1 MIRRCPNG
9 GTPPGNARRVR
20 PESIGADGK
29 PGEVKHLSIRRKR
42 NHRDSLSSGER
53 KGKSPNFR
61 HVKVKAVVTEG
72 LKDAKGKTLNFPR
85 DDRSQAKD
93 LERSVK
99 EGDSPVAEDSR
110 GTGLRT

>member
-20 PESIGADGK
+20 TESIGADGK

-61 HVKVKAVVTEG
+61 HAKVKAVVTEG
-72 LKDAKGKTLNFPR
+72 LKDAGGKTLNFPR

-93 LERSVK
+93 LERSAK

-110 GTGLRT
+110 GTGPRT